1 MKITKVK
8 IKNLF
13 GIKETELDGRSIEA
27 TGENGVGKTSIID
40 SIRYGLTNKSSRP
53 YLIKQGS
60 EEGEIIIE
68 TDTGLFINRKSRT
81 QKSDYNL
88 VKDGKSKINSPET
101 FLRDIFTEL
110 QLSPVEFLNFTPA
123 EQNRIILDLI
133 EYPWSLDTIKEW
145 FGEVPPGVDYG
156 KSILEVLNQIQSEK
170 GHYFQTRQQINR
182 EIRDKKANIEEIG
195 ADIPEGYLVDKWESY
210 NLSEKYTQ
218 IERIRKRNSE
228 IENAQR
234 AIENRD
240 NKVRAFEADRDIAM
254 ASLEREVTAYQTR
267 LEKDIASL
275 EEQLR
280 SKRSELEGIAEKK
293 EQKVKLIESE
303 YKQKVAKYDAEVEQY
318 KEYEGKEIEDFSELQ
333 RDAKYA
339 EDMKL
344 HITEYRRMERMI
356 EEQDELKAK
365 SELLT
370 NKIQLARELPGEILK
385 EAKLPIENMTVV
397 DNVPMIQRPT
407 GELLPIANLS
417 DGEKL
422 DICVDI
428 TIAKPNHLQIIL
440 LDGLEKLST
449 DNREKLFK
457 KCKDKGI
464 MFVAARTT
472 DDSELIIT
480 EI

>member
-27 TGENGVGKTSIID
+27 TGGNGVGKTSIID

-68 TDTGLFINRKSRT
+68 TDTGLFINRKTRT

-88 VKDGKSKINSPET
+88 IKDGNNKVNSPET

-210 NLSEKYTQ
+210 NLAEKYTQ

-240 NKVRAFEADRDIAM
+240 NKVRAFEADKDIAM
-254 ASLEREVTAYQTR
+254 ASLDREVTAYQTR

-280 SKRSELEGIAEKK
+280 SKRSELEGISEKK

-318 KEYEGKEIEDFSELQ
+318 KEYAGKEIEDFSELQ

-449 DNREKLFK
+449 DNREKLFM

>member
-1 MKITKVK
+1 M
-8 IKNLF
+8 
-13 GIKETELDGRSIEA
+13 
-27 TGENGVGKTSIID
+27 
-40 SIRYGLTNKSSRP
+40 
-53 YLIKQGS
+53 
-60 EEGEIIIE
+60 
-68 TDTGLFINRKSRT
+68 
-81 QKSDYNL
+81 
-88 VKDGKSKINSPET
+88 
-101 FLRDIFTEL
+101 
-110 QLSPVEFLNFTPA
+110 
-123 EQNRIILDLI
+123 
-133 EYPWSLDTIKEW
+133 
-145 FGEVPPGVDYG
+145 
-156 KSILEVLNQIQSEK
+156 
-170 GHYFQTRQQINR
+170 
-182 EIRDKKANIEEIG
+182 
-195 ADIPEGYLVDKWESY
+195 VDKWESY
-210 NLSEKYTQ
+210 NLAEKYTQ

-254 ASLEREVTAYQTR
+254 ASLDREVTAYQTR

-280 SKRSELEGIAEKK
+280 SKRNELESIAEKK
-293 EQKVKLIESE
+293 EQKVRLIESE

-318 KEYEGKEIEDFSELQ
+318 KEYAGKEIEDFSELQ